1 MKAVQIHQYGEPA
14 VLQLDEIAPPEPAAG
29 EVLVRVH
36 AAAVNPVD
44 LKTRTGTAG
53 LAARY
58 GTDNFPMILGWDIS
72 GVIEQIG
79 ADVSAFQPGDAVYG
93 MPRFP
98 ELAAAYAEYVTAPAG
113 ELAHKPAS
121 IDHLQAAALPLVA
134 LTAWQALFEAAGLEA
149 GQKILVH
156 AAAGGV
162 GHIAVQLARW
172 KGAFVVGTAS
182 GRNAEFLAEI
192 GVDQF
197 VDYEKRP
204 FEELVSDV
212 DVVLDTLRGEV
223 RERSW
228 QVLKP
233 GGIMVSILGPPPA
246 ETAAQYGVQAA
257 NILVY
262 PQGEQLAQIAARVDE
277 GKLKPHI
284 DAVYPLAEAA
294 QAHTHVASGHTR
306 GKVVLKVGS

>member
-1 MKAVQIHQYGEPA
+1 MKAAQIHQYGEPT
-14 VLQLDEIAPPEPAAG
+14 VLQLDDITPPQPAAG

-36 AAAVNPVD
+36 AAGINPVD
-44 LKTRTGTAG
+44 LKTRTGAAG
-53 LAARY
+53 LASRY
-58 GTDNFPMILGWDIS
+58 GTDRFPMILGWDIC
-72 GVIEQIG
+72 GVVEQVG
-79 ADVSAFQPGDAVYG
+79 ADVTAFQPGDKVFG
-93 MPRFP
+93 MPHFP
-98 ELAAAYAEYVTAPAG
+98 DLAAAYAEYVTAPAD
-113 ELAHKPAS
+113 ELAHKPAN

-162 GHIAVQLARW
+162 GHIAVQLAKW
-172 KGAFVVGTAS
+172 KGAFVAGTAS

-192 GVDQF
+192 GVDQV
-197 VDYEKRP
+197 VDYEKHR
-204 FEELVSDV
+204 FEEVVSDV
-212 DVVLDTLRGEV
+212 DVVLDTMRGEV

-233 GGIMVSILGPPPA
+233 GGILVSILGPPSA
-246 ETAAQYGVQAA
+246 ETAAQYGVRAA

-262 PQGEQLAQIAARVDE
+262 PNGEQCAQIAALVDQ

-284 DAVYPLAEAA
+284 DAVYPLAQAA
-294 QAHTHVASGHTR
+294 QAHTHVAKGHTR
-306 GKVVLKVGS
+306 GKVVLEIGE